1 MLSLNKKFF
10 AMTLGLLLMF
20 AAAMPADAQW
30 WRDRD
35 RGLSNKKKALII
47 GGGAAAGAALGAVLG
62 GKKGAVI
69 GGVLGAGGGT
79 GYVVLKDRR
88 DRDRYEGFYGRDN
101 YRYRD
106 GYRYSRRY
114 RR

>member
-1 MLSLNKKFF
+1 MLSLNKKFC
-10 AMTLGLLLMF
+10 AMTLGLILMF
-20 AAAMPADAQW
+20 AAAMPVSAQW
-30 WRDRD
+30 GYRD
-35 RGLSNKKKALII
+35 RGMSNKKKALII

-79 GYVVLKDRR
+79 GYVVLKERR
-88 DRDRYEGFYGRDN
+88 DRDRYGYYDGRDD